1 MRKRSKFSLSHYR
14 LFSAKMG
21 QLLPIGLTEVLP
33 GDTFQHSTSL
43 FLRCAPM
50 VTPVMHP
57 VHTIIHHWFIPSRL
71 LWDSWEDFIT
81 GGPDGMDAS
90 IMPTIKAPD
99 ADGFA
104 VGSLADYLGVPTG
117 IPGLEVMALPFRAYA
132 LLYNECYRDQDLE
145 TPLDISLDDGPDTT
159 TSTELQRTD
168 WARDYF
174 TTARPWPQKG
184 PQVTVPV
191 NGSEA
196 SFNIVAESGAT
207 GSQQLK
213 LGTYVQAMNSSG
225 TKYGEKQFVSGELRV
240 NNAIDTGPAPTPI
253 YPSSPTQAT
262 SAAYWTS
269 DPLPN
274 VSTVDPRATV
284 WGTTANSLNFPAG
297 VISGLKVQSSGQ
309 GDIGTIDINQLREAF
324 ALQRFEEHRALYG
337 SRYVEYLRYLGVK
350 SSDARLQRPEYLG
363 GSKQTVQFSEVLQ
376 TGTDAA
382 ADTPVGTLRGH
393 GIAASRTNRY
403 RRFFE
408 EHGFVISVMTVR
420 PVSVYMQGL
429 PRLWNRRVKEDYF
442 QRELQHIG
450 QQEVL
455 TKELYAGDTNGP
467 TADDVV
473 WGYQNRYDEYRA
485 HESYVSGEFR
495 TVLDSWHMA
504 RNFANQPTL
513 NADFISALPTDRIFA
528 SQINDTLYCMAHHSI
543 QARRII
549 AKHGNPI

>member
-99 ADGFA
+99 SDGFA

-145 TPLDISLDDGPDTT
+145 TPLDISLDDGLDTT

-196 SFNIVAESGAT
+196 SFNVVPSGVGARYTAEFWQVNTSSNQPDEGSVISRDIVLTPSVATSGLAKAAYFQGDVGCFSPSDVT
-207 GSQQLK
+207 
-213 LGTYVQAMNSSG
+213 
-225 TKYGEKQFVSGELRV
+225 F
-240 NNAIDTGPAPTPI
+240 PTPEPGYEWRPRHTQLI
-253 YPSSPTQAT
+253 PSSPT
-262 SAAYWTS
+262 
-269 DPLPN
+269 
-274 VSTVDPRATV
+274 
-284 WGTTANSLNFPAG
+284 
-297 VISGLKVQSSGQ
+297 GLRVQSSGQ
-309 GDIGTIDINQLREAF
+309 GDLGTIDINQLREAF
-324 ALQRFEEHRALYG
+324 ALQRFEEHRSLYG

-363 GSKQTVQFSEVLQ
+363 GSKQTIQFSEVLQ

-403 RRFFE
+403 RRYFE
-408 EHGFVISVMTVR
+408 EHGFIISVMTVR

-455 TKELYAGDTNGP
+455 TKELYAGNSDGP

-513 NADFISALPTDRIFA
+513 NADFVSALPTDRIFA

-549 AKHGNPI
+549 AKRGNPI

>member
-1 MRKRSKFSLSHYR
+1 MKKRSKFSLSHYR
-14 LFSAKMG
+14 LFSCKMG
-21 QLLPIGLTEVLP
+21 YLLPIGLTEVLP

-43 FLRCAPM
+43 FLRVAPM

-57 VHTIIHHWFIPSRL
+57 VHTIIHHWFIPTRL
-71 LWDSWEDFIT
+71 LWDSWEEFIT

-90 IMPTIKAPD
+90 VMPTIT
-99 ADGFA
+99 GNFA

-117 IPGLEVMALPFRAYA
+117 IPNLEVCALPFRAYA
-132 LLYNECYRDQDLE
+132 LLFNECYRDQDLE
-145 TPLDISLDDGPDTT
+145 KELEISLEDGEDTT
-159 TSTELQRTD
+159 TNTVLQRTD

-191 NGSEA
+191 NGTDDMQVNIPSLNVTTGSSPRPLKFQFPRYTGGANAGKDFYLTATQSPAAGDSTSGPANNVWFVTGTGKPADPSLFPTQLDNNTAA
-196 SFNIVAESGAT
+196 SYLSPNLTLGAT
-207 GSQQLK
+207 ASG
-213 LGTYVQAMNSSG
+213 QAS
-225 TKYGEKQFVSGELRV
+225 VSGSFG
-240 NNAIDTGPAPTPI
+240 N
-253 YPSSPTQAT
+253 
-262 SAAYWTS
+262 
-269 DPLPN
+269 
-274 VSTVDPRATV
+274 
-284 WGTTANSLNFPAG
+284 
-297 VISGLKVQSSGQ
+297 
-309 GDIGTIDINQLREAF
+309 IDINQLREAF

-363 GSKQTVQFSEVLQ
+363 GSRQTVQFSEVLQ
-376 TGTDAA
+376 TGTDS

-408 EHGFVISVMTVR
+408 EHGYIISVMTVR

-442 QRELQHIG
+442 QKELQHIG

-455 TKELYAGDTNGP
+455 TKELYAGSSTAA
-467 TADDVV
+467 TADDKVF
-473 WGYQNRYDEYRA
+473 GYQNRYDEYRA

-495 TVLDSWHMA
+495 TVLNSWHMA
-504 RNFANQPTL
+504 RDFANEPTL
-513 NADFISALPTDRIFA
+513 NADFVTATPTNRIFA
-528 SQINDTLYCMAHHSI
+528 AQDNDTLYCMAHHSM
-543 QARRII
+543 QARRLLS
-549 AKHGNPI
+549 KYGNPI